1 MIVYRVALTRNAL
14 RYCIEC
20 DDPRFWSE
28 AETQFLEFFR
38 NSPVPIVFV
47 LTKFDVV
54 VSQCVLTRLKNGGRD
69 MVNWTSIETLAVGDA
84 KERIKENIC
93 RPLEQTVGGGVKA
106 EIISKE
112 GTDYSL
118 FNVNKK
124 HANLGLRSKFGE
136 EACRR
141 NNEGSEAEFK
151 APLDRRSTCYC
162 R

>member
-1 MIVYRVALTRNAL
+1 MTGYRVMVTLIAL

-54 VSQCVLTRLKNGGRD
+54 VSQCIVNRLKNGGRD
-69 MVNWTSIETLAVGDA
+69 VVNWTSIETLAVGDA
-84 KERIKENIC
+84 RERIKENIC
-93 RPLEQTVGGGVKA
+93 RPLEQIVGGGVKA

-112 GTDYSL
+112 G
-118 FNVNKK
+118 K
-124 HANLGLRSKFGE
+124 HCAPSNIDNMYTNLGFRPKFGE
-136 EACRR
+136 KAC
-141 NNEGSEAEFK
+141 
-151 APLDRRSTCYC
+151 
-162 R
+162 